1 MGGFTKLREDWETR
15 YVSAYVL
22 EKFPNDEAKYR
33 CPLGTVPE
41 QFIAA
46 LGLGK
51 AIRMYRPYRPEC
63 DAAVITAD
71 SIVLIEGKI
80 FKVVDGLAK
89 LPLYRF
95 LVPQTPEFAAFKSM
109 PVRAVLVTPK
119 KLTWGEEY
127 AKSVNVEIDLFA
139 PDWIQEYYAKQES
152 YWTGEERFKRY
163 QRGETLRRLGY
174 EK

>member
-1 MGGFTKLREDWETR
+1 MGGFSKLREDWETR
-15 YVSAYVL
+15 YVSEYVL

-33 CPLGTVPE
+33 CPLGMVPE
-41 QFIAA
+41 QFIQA

-71 SIVLIEGKI
+71 AIVLIEGKI

-89 LPLYRF
+89 LPLYRY
-95 LVPQTPEFAAFKSM
+95 LVPLTPEFAPFKSM

-119 KLTWGEEY
+119 RLTWGDEY
-127 AKSVNVEIDLFA
+127 ANSVNVEIALYS
-139 PDWIQEYYAKQES
+139 PDWIKEYYAKQER
-152 YWTGEERFKRY
+152 YWTGDERFKRY
-163 QRGETLRRLGY
+163 QRSETLRRLGY